1 MSTQNYRV
9 AITSIYPD
17 EPCSDFTNVRS
28 AQVEDGFLVLDFG
41 RSHSISFKRDYIRY
55 YEVQDLSD
63 RESSTPPVSG
73 RASDE

>member
-1 MSTQNYRV
+1 MTQNYRV

-17 EPCSDFTNVRS
+17 EVSSDFINVRS
-28 AQVEDGFLVLDFG
+28 VHVDPGFLVLDFG
-41 RSHSISFKRDYIRY
+41 RSHSISFKMDYIRY

-63 RESSTPPVSG
+63 MESSTPLVSG